1 VDGDRWRRVN
11 ELFHAALDEDA
22 SRRTAFL
29 DEACGGDT
37 ALRDEVDSLLRNHD
51 ETTTFLEAP
60 AFDVARHL
68 LDDAAAPHVGRQ
80 IGAYVISRKIGE
92 GGMGIVY
99 LAEDTRLGRQVAIKA
114 LAPQFTRDEARR
126 ARLRRE
132 ARTAA
137 ALSDPGIATVYAL
150 EESGDELFIVSEFVS
165 GRTLREELAHG
176 PLPIEAVLEI
186 AIAIARPLAAA
197 HERGIVHRDLKP
209 ENVMRTDTGAIKILD
224 FGLARFQPLP
234 GAAASATHLTQA
246 GTLLGTPAYMSP
258 EQLRGRD
265 LDFKT
270 DLFSFGVM
278 LYELAGGQ
286 HPFAGSDTASTIA
299 RVLETEPPEV
309 STLNAAC
316 PAELNQIIGKALRKE
331 PAERYETTRDLVADL
346 ERLRDRMRSG
356 ALAPPRSLP
365 GPAPRLHAGAYS
377 PRWWWQVHQVVVAVV
392 DFASLV
398 PLWGVREWIG
408 GAAGALL
415 FYLTLVAA
423 IVAGTM
429 RLHLWFSSRYYVGEL
444 AAQRARLGP
453 WIRWAEAGFVLL
465 LLAAGAAMAGTR
477 AGMATLLVSIAVA
490 SVIGFTVIEPATTR
504 AAFRKP
510 VRTSGRSTKREPR
523 AGS

>member
-1 VDGDRWRRVN
+1 VN

-22 SRRTAFL
+22 SRRAAFL

-37 ALRDEVDSLLRNHD
+37 ALREEVDSLLQSHD

-60 AFDVARHL
+60 AVEVARHL
-68 LDDAAAPHVGRQ
+68 LDDAAAPHVGRH

-150 EESGDELFIVSEFVS
+150 EEAGDELFIVSEFVK

-176 PLPIEAVLEI
+176 PLPIEAVLDI

-209 ENVMRTDTGAIKILD
+209 ENVMRTDAGAIKILD

-246 GTLLGTPAYMSP
+246 GMLLGTPAYMSP

-265 LDFKT
+265 LDFRT
-270 DLFSFGVM
+270 DLFSFGVL

-299 RVLETEPPEV
+299 RVLETEPPDV

-316 PAELNQIIGKALRKE
+316 PAELNRIIGRTLRKE
-331 PAERYETTRDLVADL
+331 PAERYDTTQDLVADL
-346 ERLRDRMRSG
+346 ERLRDRMRAVSS
-356 ALAPPRSLP
+356 PRGLP
-365 GPAPRLHAGAYS
+365 GPAAARPQAGAYS

-398 PLWGVREWIG
+398 PMWSVRAWIG
-408 GAAGALL
+408 GTAGALL

-429 RLHLWFSSRYYVGEL
+429 RLHLWFTSRFYMGEL

-453 WIRWAEAGFVLL
+453 WIRLAEAGFVLL

-477 AGMATLLVSIAVA
+477 AGTATLLVSIAVG

-523 AGS
+523 AGA